1 MAIEWL
7 PGSETRLF
15 GRLFPRAT
23 DPLSS
28 PLPQRLS
35 PSPPHFHGSLSPSLA
50 GGMKTEQQ
58 LCLEPENI
66 ILSSMI
72 KKLDKLITLQVSP
85 LRAPHLLSSFHLI
98 ADGFLSEYG

>member
-1 MAIEWL
+1 
-7 PGSETRLF
+7 
-15 GRLFPRAT
+15 
-23 DPLSS
+23 
-28 PLPQRLS
+28 
-35 PSPPHFHGSLSPSLA
+35 
-50 GGMKTEQQ
+50 MKTEQQ

>member
-1 MAIEWL
+1 MPQTLFLL
-7 PGSETRLF
+7 PFRRGCLH
-15 GRLFPRAT
+15 LH
-23 DPLSS
+23 L
-28 PLPQRLS
+28 
-35 PSPPHFHGSLSPSLA
+35 HFHGSLSPSLA

-85 LRAPHLLSSFHLI
+85 LHAPHLLSSFHLI